1 VSNGGRAQVIAKQ
14 PAEEK
19 QQSVDAISVDQLSF
33 LDLLY
38 AVPVADLAIRV
49 SGATLSQVSSATW
62 SALAVILAV
71 ITLSW
76 IGLHKNRAAMA
87 ADNSRSFIGK
97 IDFLSLRFIQ
107 FLIEIIIVGL
117 YFAMGLKLNFPKSG
131 ELATPAE
138 PEEWITAVL
147 FCIFSAYFVWDLIDI
162 RQAHMRKVHTWC
174 RQARKGAYIT
184 FVFLLLS
191 IVIWLIVIATHPRTA
206 AVLVLCNIGLLIF
219 VWSYRVVQD
228 QWGNTRS
235 DALPGLRLRVSGREE
250 ARMSPAIDPTV
261 RNLCKAAQ
269 NIAKSAYAK
278 YSDFRVGAVLITATG
293 QTYKAANVEN
303 ASYGLTLCAER
314 AVIAQAVTA
323 GETGLLRLAVACIDA
338 GTQAELNKIMPCGA
352 CRQWFIE
359 FAPDLEVFVIDNT
372 DRIFNFSAR
381 ELLPTPF
388 TLDA

>member
-1 VSNGGRAQVIAKQ
+1 
-14 PAEEK
+14 
-19 QQSVDAISVDQLSF
+19 
-33 LDLLY
+33 
-38 AVPVADLAIRV
+38 
-49 SGATLSQVSSATW
+49 
-62 SALAVILAV
+62 
-71 ITLSW
+71 
-76 IGLHKNRAAMA
+76 
-87 ADNSRSFIGK
+87 
-97 IDFLSLRFIQ
+97 
-107 FLIEIIIVGL
+107 
-117 YFAMGLKLNFPKSG
+117 
-131 ELATPAE
+131 
-138 PEEWITAVL
+138 L

-162 RQAHMRKVHTWC
+162 RQAHTRKVHTWC
-174 RQARKGAYIT
+174 IQARKGAYIT
-184 FVFLLLS
+184 FAFLLPS

-206 AVLVLCNIGLLIF
+206 AVLVLCNVGLLIF

-235 DALPGLRLRVSGREE
+235 DALPSLRLRVSEREE

-269 NIAKSAYAK
+269 NIAKSAYVK
-278 YSDFRVGAVLITATG
+278 YSDFRVGAALITATG

-338 GTQAELNKIMPCGA
+338 GTQTELNKIMPCGA